1 MSFVKTSLKN
11 AFGNCLKHLSPTCLS
26 MQAGTRRGSSLV
38 SLCCCRPSSLC
49 ACRCAAVLC
58 IDGQWLY
65 TDGVPRHEIMQQ
77 FLQRQD
83 KQITT
88 LEILA
93 IAIGLSTFAD
103 ELQGRKVVVWSD
115 NTGAESAAR
124 KGSARAWDHCR
135 QIRESWQQASLD
147 FRAESLCIAG

>member
-1 MSFVKTSLKN
+1 MSFVRTLLRN
-11 AFGNCLKHLSPTCLS
+11 AFGNCLKHHLPTCLS
-26 MQAGTRRGSSLV
+26 MQAGTRRGLSFA
-38 SLCCCRPSSLC
+38 SLCGCWQSGLC

-65 TDGVPRHEIMQQ
+65 TDGVPRQEIMQQ
-77 FLQRQD
+77 FLQRKD

-135 QIRESWQQASLD
+135 LIQQSWQQARHDCSVV
-147 FRAESLCIAG
+147 SLCIAG